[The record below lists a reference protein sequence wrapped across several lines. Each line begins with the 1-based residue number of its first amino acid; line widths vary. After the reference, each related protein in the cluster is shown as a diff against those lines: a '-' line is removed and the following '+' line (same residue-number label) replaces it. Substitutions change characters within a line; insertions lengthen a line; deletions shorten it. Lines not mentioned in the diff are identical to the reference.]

1 MPLPLPRYLIG
12 AALAC
17 VAFAAGAD
25 AQLRA
30 DTVVTGLSQP
40 VAFVQDPSDAT
51 VQLVVEQN
59 GRIRVV
65 RNGQLL
71 AADYLDLRSV
81 VRNAGEQGLLGLAFA
96 PNYATS
102 GRVFV
107 NFINLNGDTVIAR
120 FTRAAGDPVRADPSS
135 RFDLLF
141 PPGQR
146 VIPQPF
152 ANHNGGHLAFGPDG
166 YLYIGM
172 GDGGSGN
179 DPMHL
184 AQNPQSL
191 LGKMLR
197 IDVNVPANDTEGYN
211 VPATNPFVGQSGVL
225 TEIWSFGLRN
235 PWRWSFDNV
244 ARGGTGAMLIGD
256 VGQNSFE
263 EIDYEPAGRGGR
275 NYGWRNREGAH
286 NNVTSLAPFSQPL
299 VDPIHEYP
307 RSSGQSVTGGYV
319 YRGFALGAATRGR
332 YFFADFVSSRIWSIS
347 LTINGNTGEATAGD
361 LQDHTSQLGN
371 IANPSSFGEDASG
384 ELYVVSYGGTI
395 HRIASTD
402 APITTNYPKRRPTGV
417 APVGF
422 AAPRP
427 APAAPAAP
435 AIGAAKTPLTAPAPA
450 PIEAMTAAPR
460 ARWAVIRD
468 EHGAIWVVVEDDEA
482 LTPADVQELRHAIA
496 RLMVRRP

>member
-17 VAFAAGAD
+17 VTLAAGAD
-25 AQLRA
+25 AQIRA
-30 DTVVTGLSQP
+30 ETVVTGLSQP

-71 AADYLDLRSV
+71 AADYLDLRNV

-120 FTRAAGDPVRADPSS
+120 FTRAAGDPVRADPTS

-197 IDVNVPANDTEGYN
+197 IDVNVPANDNEGYN
-211 VPATNPFVGQSGVL
+211 VPPSNPFVGQSGVL
-225 TEIWSFGLRN
+225 GEIWSFGLRN
-235 PWRWSFDNV
+235 PWRWSFDSV
-244 ARGGTGAMLIGD
+244 ARGGTGALLMGD

-299 VDPIHEYP
+299 IDPIHEYP

-319 YRGFALGAATRGR
+319 YRGFALGVAARGR
-332 YFFADFVSSRIWSIS
+332 YFFADFVSSRIWSIR
-347 LTINGNTGEATAGD
+347 LAVNGSTGEATASD
-361 LQDHTSQLGN
+361 LQDHTAQLGN

-384 ELYVVSYGGTI
+384 ELYVVSYSGTI

-402 APITTNYPKRRPTGV
+402 PPVTINHPKRRPAGV
-417 APVGF
+417 PIAGF
-422 AAPRP
+422 ARPRP

-435 AIGAAKTPLTAPAPA
+435 AAGAAKTVQTAPVPMGV
-450 PIEAMTAAPR
+450 MTAAPR
-460 ARWAVIRD
+460 ARWAVLRD
-468 EHGAIWVVVEDDEA
+468 EDGAIWVVVEDDEMLA
-482 LTPADVQELRHAIA
+482 PADLQDLRHAV
-496 RLMVRRP
+496 RLLIVRRP